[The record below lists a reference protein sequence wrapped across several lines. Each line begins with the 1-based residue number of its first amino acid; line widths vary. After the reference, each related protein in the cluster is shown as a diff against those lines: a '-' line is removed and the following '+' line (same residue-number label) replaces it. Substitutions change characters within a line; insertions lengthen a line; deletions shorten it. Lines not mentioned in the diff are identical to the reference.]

1 MDRRSRRRRQ
11 VWSGVAR
18 ASVLAVLVGLV
29 QVTVQAVLVPA
40 QAVVA
45 VVVDTPT
52 LLHGNGARLTWR
64 RSKDADFQR
73 YDVHRGTAA
82 GFAATDANRI
92 AQIASRTTNLFT
104 DNSAKGGTTYYYKVV
119 VVAVSGKAASE
130 VKADLPAAGTSRLLV
145 TASAAGVDG
154 ATIGKPGT
162 GNSSTCGTAANW
174 GSSTVAGGGR
184 RLLVDQAL
192 LLRFDLKDVPA
203 KATITEAKLTLSYA
217 ATRAPT
223 RACVAHRVNAA
234 RGPRARSP
242 AAPAA
247 VGAASAGRRRRP
259 AAAGGRAPG
268 PTRAALFDN
277 DHPVAAGRRR
287 APADDTRDRPVRRQG
302 PGPAVGQRP
311 AQQRAAAQADHRG
324 PGRAVPGHVLLRRL
338 PDEQASG
345 RCWTYAGPTP
355 ARTSARSTSVDAA
368 SPLPGSTV
376 STGAH
381 ATLSAEA
388 SAARG
393 GASVAVQGRRAR
405 RSARTPPPPYAV
417 QLELPDGR
425 LDPAHADHRGDD
437 VAPG

>member
-29 QVTVQAVLVPA
+29 QVTVQAVLAPA

-104 DNSAKGGTTYYYKVV
+104 DNSAKGSTTYYYKVV

-174 GSSTVAGGGR
+174 GSSTVLEVGADSSWTKR
-184 RLLVDQAL
+184 S

-203 KATITEAKLTLSYA
+203 KASISEAKLTLSYA
-217 ATRAPT
+217 ATT
-223 RACVAHRVNAA
+223 QHRH
-234 RGPRARSP
+234 
-242 AAPAA
+242 
-247 VGAASAGRRRRP
+247 
-259 AAAGGRAPG
+259 GRA
-268 PTRAALFDN
+268 
-277 DHPVAAGRRR
+277 
-287 APADDTRDRPVRRQG
+287 
-302 PGPAVGQRP
+302 
-311 AQQRAAAQADHRG
+311 
-324 PGRAVPGHVLLRRL
+324 
-338 PDEQASG
+338 
-345 RCWTYAGPTP
+345 W
-355 ARTSARSTSVDAA
+355 RT
-368 SPLPGSTV
+368 G
-376 STGAH
+376 
-381 ATLSAEA
+381 
-388 SAARG
+388 
-393 GASVAVQGRRAR
+393 
-405 RSARTPPPPYAV
+405 
-417 QLELPDGR
+417 
-425 LDPAHADHRGDD
+425 
-437 VAPG
+437 